1 MRWQLCKGQGSL
13 LTSSSFVP
21 IALFTSLTLAVLML
35 ATIWSCEEE
44 NAAAARQ
51 EAAALQAAITAER
64 QHLMSRA
71 TLLAQADEDV
81 SGSAASELLQA
92 RPRDSTPF
100 TEIFIVDLETNAAR
114 QDDRWAG
121 GDRFA
126 QLRSALTPA
135 LMHYRE
141 RRFGPLRG
149 SLNAEPAGLLAPA
162 HADLVQQGES
172 FFIRAGNRLDAVA
185 LVPLGTS
192 MNAAPAVLIGL
203 APIEDVLVPRL
214 IRRAGLGPIDLVYN
228 AADDFA
234 RAEMVLNDVE
244 GHRIGAL
251 AWTPAQPGNERAL
264 WFAAILV
271 FFASL
276 FAALVVYH
284 SRRVARVLVESEARA
299 QQLAGQDLLS
309 GLPNRALFNQYLD
322 AEIGRTSRTGS
333 AFALFYLDLDRFK
346 EINDSFGHEAGD
358 RLIKAA
364 TERVGAILRGG
375 DRLAR
380 LGGDEFAILQTEVRS
395 PRDCE
400 KLAKRI
406 LQEMAQPFDLGEQ
419 KAFAG
424 MSIGIALHPHDAKDS
439 QGLIRRADL
448 ALYRAKNEGRNRF
461 CFFEQRMGEE
471 LRMRKTVEDELRAA
485 IDRDEL
491 MAQYQPILSADGEKL
506 VGVEALV
513 RWRHP
518 VHGLISPERFVGLAE
533 DSGLIFPLGEWVLR
547 RACTDARRWP
557 GLYVAVNVSP
567 IQFRHN
573 AFPAAVERILKETLM
588 DPSRLELELTE
599 GVIVK
604 DADQAENAIIE
615 LRAKGVRLALD
626 DFGIG
631 YSSLIY
637 LRRFAF
643 DKIKIDKSFL
653 QSMEMTG
660 ESAIILHSI
669 VHLGRALGLTVT
681 AEGIENED
689 QQRFLQA
696 LGCHE
701 LQGFLFS
708 QPLDADE
715 LTELVAQGQAASGER
730 AVRETRAA

>member
-1 MRWQLCKGQGSL
+1 
-13 LTSSSFVP
+13 
-21 IALFTSLTLAVLML
+21 
-35 ATIWSCEEE
+35 
-44 NAAAARQ
+44 
-51 EAAALQAAITAER
+51 
-64 QHLMSRA
+64 
-71 TLLAQADEDV
+71 
-81 SGSAASELLQA
+81 
-92 RPRDSTPF
+92 
-100 TEIFIVDLETNAAR
+100 
-114 QDDRWAG
+114 
-121 GDRFA
+121 
-126 QLRSALTPA
+126 
-135 LMHYRE
+135 
-141 RRFGPLRG
+141 
-149 SLNAEPAGLLAPA
+149 
-162 HADLVQQGES
+162 
-172 FFIRAGNRLDAVA
+172 
-185 LVPLGTS
+185 
-192 MNAAPAVLIGL
+192 
-203 APIEDVLVPRL
+203 
-214 IRRAGLGPIDLVYN
+214 
-228 AADDFA
+228 
-234 RAEMVLNDVE
+234 
-244 GHRIGAL
+244 
-251 AWTPAQPGNERAL
+251 
-264 WFAAILV
+264 
-271 FFASL
+271 
-276 FAALVVYH
+276 
-284 SRRVARVLVESEARA
+284 
-299 QQLAGQDLLS
+299 
-309 GLPNRALFNQYLD
+309 
-322 AEIGRTSRTGS
+322 
-333 AFALFYLDLDRFK
+333 
-346 EINDSFGHEAGD
+346 
-358 RLIKAA
+358 
-364 TERVGAILRGG
+364 
-375 DRLAR
+375 
-380 LGGDEFAILQTEVRS
+380 
-395 PRDCE
+395 
-400 KLAKRI
+400 
-406 LQEMAQPFDLGEQ
+406 
-419 KAFAG
+419 
-424 MSIGIALHPHDAKDS
+424 
-439 QGLIRRADL
+439 
-448 ALYRAKNEGRNRF
+448 
-461 CFFEQRMGEE
+461 
-471 LRMRKTVEDELRAA
+471 
-485 IDRDEL
+485 

-715 LTELVAQGQAASGER
+715 LTELVAQDQAASGER

>member
-1 MRWQLCKGQGSL
+1 MRWQLWRGQGGL
-13 LTSSSFVP
+13 LTSPSFVP
-21 IALFTSLTLAVLML
+21 LALFTSLTLSLLML
-35 ATIWSCEEE
+35 AAIWSCEQE
-44 NAAAARQ
+44 NAATVRH
-51 EAAALQAAITAER
+51 EAAALQAAIRTER
-64 QHLMSRA
+64 
-71 TLLAQADEDV
+71 DEFV
-81 SGSAASELLQA
+81 LQA
-92 RPRDSTPF
+92 AQIAGIGARADATTTAKDELSRPVSSF
-100 TEIFIVDLETNAAR
+100 THIFVVDLSTGAGR
-114 QDDRWAG
+114 PDDRWRGTDQYEAF
-121 GDRFA
+121 R
-126 QLRSALTPA
+126 PA
-135 LMHYRE
+135 LLSMLAHYRE
-141 RRFGPLRG
+141 HEVQLLRG
-149 SLNAEPAGLLAPA
+149 ALNNELGGRSPSTPSEPVR
-162 HADLVQQGES
+162 DGES
-172 FFIRAGNRLDAVA
+172 FFVRVGDRIDAVTIVPTVAEASERPAA
-185 LVPLGTS
+185 LVGVASLDGMFLS
-192 MNAAPAVLIGL
+192 
-203 APIEDVLVPRL
+203 RL
-214 IRRAGLGPIDLVYN
+214 IRTAGVGAIDLTLGEG
-228 AADDFA
+228 DGSA
-234 RAEMVLNDVE
+234 RARIGVADVE
-244 GHRIGAL
+244 GHHLADL
-251 AWTPAQPGNERAL
+251 AWTPSQPGYERAL
-264 WFAAILV
+264 WFAALLV
-271 FFASL
+271 FFAAL
-276 FAALVVYH
+276 FAALVVYY
-284 SRRVARVLVESEARA
+284 SRRVARGLAASEARA

-322 AEIGRTSRTGS
+322 AEIGRTQRTGS

-358 RLIKAA
+358 RMIIAA
-364 TERVGAILRGG
+364 TRRVSAILRGG

-400 KLAKRI
+400 KLGKRI

-419 KAFAG
+419 KVFAG
-424 MSIGIALHPHDAKDS
+424 VSIGIALHPHDAKDS
-439 QGLIRRADL
+439 QELMRRADL

-491 MAQYQPILSADGEKL
+491 IAQYQPIVSADGEKL

-533 DSGLIFPLGEWVLR
+533 DNGLILPLGEWVLR

-573 AFPAAVERILKETLM
+573 AFPAAVERILKETQM
-588 DPSRLELELTE
+588 EPSRLELELTE
-599 GVIVK
+599 GVVVK

-715 LTELVAQGQAASGER
+715 LSELVEKSQAGSRGGAARETQAA
-730 AVRETRAA
+730 

>member
-1 MRWQLCKGQGSL
+1 
-13 LTSSSFVP
+13 
-21 IALFTSLTLAVLML
+21 
-35 ATIWSCEEE
+35 
-44 NAAAARQ
+44 
-51 EAAALQAAITAER
+51 
-64 QHLMSRA
+64 
-71 TLLAQADEDV
+71 
-81 SGSAASELLQA
+81 
-92 RPRDSTPF
+92 
-100 TEIFIVDLETNAAR
+100 
-114 QDDRWAG
+114 
-121 GDRFA
+121 
-126 QLRSALTPA
+126 
-135 LMHYRE
+135 
-141 RRFGPLRG
+141 
-149 SLNAEPAGLLAPA
+149 
-162 HADLVQQGES
+162 
-172 FFIRAGNRLDAVA
+172 
-185 LVPLGTS
+185 
-192 MNAAPAVLIGL
+192 
-203 APIEDVLVPRL
+203 
-214 IRRAGLGPIDLVYN
+214 
-228 AADDFA
+228 
-234 RAEMVLNDVE
+234 
-244 GHRIGAL
+244 
-251 AWTPAQPGNERAL
+251 
-264 WFAAILV
+264 
-271 FFASL
+271 
-276 FAALVVYH
+276 
-284 SRRVARVLVESEARA
+284 
-299 QQLAGQDLLS
+299 
-309 GLPNRALFNQYLD
+309 
-322 AEIGRTSRTGS
+322 
-333 AFALFYLDLDRFK
+333 LFYLDLDRFK

-358 RLIKAA
+358 RLIQAS
-364 TERVGAILRGG
+364 TQRVSGILRGG

-380 LGGDEFAILQTEVRS
+380 LGGDEFAILQTEVRT

-406 LQEMAQPFDLGEQ
+406 LQEMSQPFDLGEQ
-419 KAFAG
+419 KVFAA

-439 QGLIRRADL
+439 QELMRRADL

-491 MAQYQPILSADGEKL
+491 MAQYQPIVSADGEKL
-506 VGVEALV
+506 LGVEALV

-518 VHGLISPERFVGLAE
+518 IHGLISPERFVGLAE
-533 DSGLIFPLGEWVLR
+533 DNGLILPLGEWVLR

-573 AFPAAVERILKETLM
+573 AFPAAVDRILKETDM

-715 LTELVAQGQAASGER
+715 LTELVVRDQAASGER